1 MPEALRVQSIEIGT
15 QVWGAEFTRKG
26 LCRLHFPPWRPQHG
40 SHVLPYSQNQVLRR
54 WLMAYWDPASPPASH
69 APPLPELDL
78 SAGTGFQQAV
88 WRALMQIPYGATQT
102 YGELALRIGKPGAS
116 RAVGTACGRNP
127 VPVLVPCHR
136 VVASGGKLGG
146 FSAGLSWKRT
156 LLNLEASR
164 PGMVPQSPR

>member
-1 MPEALRVQSIEIGT
+1 MPGVLRVQSIEIGT

-40 SHVLPYSQNQVLRR
+40 SHVLPHSQNQVLRR
-54 WLMAYWDPASPPASH
+54 WLMAYWDPAPPSASH
-69 APPLPELDL
+69 GPPMPELDL

-102 YGELALRIGKPGAS
+102 YGELALRIGNPDAS

-164 PGMVPQSPR
+164 SGMVPQSP

>member
-1 MPEALRVQSIEIGT
+1 
-15 QVWGAEFTRKG
+15 
-26 LCRLHFPPWRPQHG
+26 
-40 SHVLPYSQNQVLRR
+40 
-54 WLMAYWDPASPPASH
+54 
-69 APPLPELDL
+69 
-78 SAGTGFQQAV
+78 
-88 WRALMQIPYGATQT
+88 MQIPYGATQT

-146 FSAGLSWKRT
+146 FSAGLSRKRT

-164 PGMVPQSPR
+164 PGMVPQTA

>member
-1 MPEALRVQSIEIGT
+1 M
-15 QVWGAEFTRKG
+15 
-26 LCRLHFPPWRPQHG
+26 
-40 SHVLPYSQNQVLRR
+40 
-54 WLMAYWDPASPPASH
+54 
-69 APPLPELDL
+69 PELDL

-102 YGELALRIGKPGAS
+102 YGELALRIGNPDAS

-156 LLNLEASR
+156 LLNLKQVGLEWSLRALVKPCFTEGVYRLQHHWPAQPGVLR
-164 PGMVPQSPR
+164 PRSITSSHMALM